1 VHIAVPHVFL
11 HQTHVASLSRQGVTA
26 GMPESVRVDIG
37 DTGAVSRGLESLLKA
52 SRVIG
57 PARSESMIG
66 LAANPG
72 TAVEPIW
79 WTVSRIE
86 PSARKRSPWAPLFAA
101 TRDYTLRGRLELAAA
116 CRYTT
121 NAAHRSLTRTGFV
134 EAM

>member
-1 VHIAVPHVFL
+1 VHIAVAHVFL
-11 HQTHVASLSRQGVTA
+11 HQTHVTSPSRQGVTA

-37 DTGAVSRGLESLLKA
+37 DTGTVSRGLESWLKA

-57 PARSESMIG
+57 PARSELMIG

-86 PSARKRSPWAPLFAA
+86 PSARKRSP
-101 TRDYTLRGRLELAAA
+101 RAAA
-116 CRYTT
+116 ICGHSGLY
-121 NAAHRSLTRTGFV
+121 AARTIGIGGGMPIHHKRG
-134 EAM
+134 AQIAYADWLR